1 MIDREQLAEHLKF
14 FAELGVDGISRDP
27 AWRARPAEFHP
38 VAARTGAG
46 TAAPPAAEAATG
58 KPQAES
64 AAAEPAVTG
73 RPRPAGAATG
83 KPAPPP
89 AGAATWETAPPVAG
103 AAAWE
108 PPPPAAGAAAGE
120 TAPAAAAT
128 GKPAPPVAGDDVP
141 EAIPAWTTDSLW
153 DAPAPPA
160 GPANVPP
167 AERLQ
172 GIRDELGD
180 CTRCKLHGG
189 RTNLVFGVG
198 NPGADLM
205 FVGEAP
211 GRDEDLQGEPF
222 VGRAGQLLTRI
233 IEAIDLRREDVYIA
247 NVVKCRPPQ
256 NRNPERDEVETCR
269 PFLLAQIDAVRPR
282 VVVALGTFAIRTL
295 LDDDRLSISRAR
307 GRVYKCRGARLVP
320 TFHPAFLL
328 RSPDRKRDVWED
340 MKRVRS
346 ILRGG

>member
-27 AWRARPAEFHP
+27 AWRARPAGLRP
-38 VAARTGAG
+38 AAARTGA
-46 TAAPPAAEAATG
+46 AAGETE
-58 KPQAES
+58 AES
-64 AAAEPAVTG
+64 AAAETAVTREPPPEAESAAG
-73 RPRPAGAATG
+73 EPEAESAAVPVVTGEPRPAGVATAATEPP
-83 KPAPPP
+83 PAESAAGETARPAGTATAATEPP
-89 AGAATWETAPPVAG
+89 AGAA
-103 AAAWE
+103 AAD
-108 PPPPAAGAAAGE
+108 
-120 TAPAAAAT
+120 
-128 GKPAPPVAGDDVP
+128 PAPPADDVP
-141 EAIPAWTTDSLW
+141 EAVPAWTTDSLW
-153 DAPAPPA
+153 DAAPAASA
-160 GPANVPP
+160 GVPP

-189 RTNLVFGVG
+189 RTHLVFGVG

-211 GRDEDLQGEPF
+211 GRDEDLRGEPF